1 MGEAE
6 ISDTQRKGATRE
18 WSKLDVVAAEGKAKD
33 NKLWVRSCFKLFGSS
48 QVVNAHIHT
57 HIVILKIGQCWDN
70 WTPYAKTKN
79 LDRKKKNFKK
89 EKRDLD
95 RDLTPFTKINTKW
108 IINLNVKFEPI

>member
-57 HIVILKIGQCWDN
+57 YCN
-70 WTPYAKTKN
+70 TKN
-79 LDRKKKNFKK
+79 RVVLGQLDTICKNKKF
-89 EKRDLD
+89 R
-95 RDLTPFTKINTKW
+95 
-108 IINLNVKFEPI
+108 